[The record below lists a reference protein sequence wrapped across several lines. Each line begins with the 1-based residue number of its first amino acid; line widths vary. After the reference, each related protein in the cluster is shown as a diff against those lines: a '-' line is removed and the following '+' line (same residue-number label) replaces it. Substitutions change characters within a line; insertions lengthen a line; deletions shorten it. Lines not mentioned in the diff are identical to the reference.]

1 MRWHR
6 VRAIARK
13 EVIQILHD
21 SRSLAIVVL
30 MPIILMLM
38 FGYGISLDTKA
49 IPLYVFDREGS
60 QRSQDLLKR
69 FQSSEYFDVVGTV
82 ENYPA
87 LLQAID
93 EGRCRIAIVIPPDF
107 SKKLEAGGPVS
118 IQALV
123 DAIDDNTANL
133 SFSYSQ
139 TIVSGFSSEVQL
151 DWSRRQGLPTM
162 PRFLTVNSRVWFNED
177 LESRAFIVPGI
188 IALVM
193 AVIGTFLTSL
203 TIAREW
209 ERGTQ
214 EQLISSPVES
224 SEIMVGKL
232 APYFIVS
239 LIDAALCAALAI
251 WWFRVPFRGSWI
263 TLLVSSALFLT
274 VVLELGYLISV
285 VAKTQLAASQTAL
298 VITFLPAFLLSGFIY
313 PVDQMPPAVRAITYL
328 IPARYYVSMVKS
340 IFLKGTPMRLLRD
353 DLIGLMIFAVILGLL
368 ATRAFRKKLD

>member
-1 MRWHR
+1 
-6 VRAIARK
+6 
-13 EVIQILHD
+13 
-21 SRSLAIVVL
+21 
-30 MPIILMLM
+30 
-38 FGYGISLDTKA
+38 
-49 IPLYVFDREGS
+49 
-60 QRSQDLLKR
+60 
-69 FQSSEYFDVVGTV
+69 
-82 ENYPA
+82 
-87 LLQAID
+87 
-93 EGRCRIAIVIPPDF
+93 
-107 SKKLEAGGPVS
+107 
-118 IQALV
+118 
-123 DAIDDNTANL
+123 
-133 SFSYSQ
+133 
-139 TIVSGFSSEVQL
+139 
-151 DWSRRQGLPTM
+151 
-162 PRFLTVNSRVWFNED
+162 
-177 LESRAFIVPGI
+177 VPGI

-224 SEIMVGKL
+224 SEVMVGKL

-239 LIDAALCAALAI
+239 LIDTALCAALAI

-340 IFLKGTPMRLLRD
+340 IFLKGTPMRLLRE
-353 DLIGLMIFAVILGLL
+353 DLIGLLIFAVILGMI